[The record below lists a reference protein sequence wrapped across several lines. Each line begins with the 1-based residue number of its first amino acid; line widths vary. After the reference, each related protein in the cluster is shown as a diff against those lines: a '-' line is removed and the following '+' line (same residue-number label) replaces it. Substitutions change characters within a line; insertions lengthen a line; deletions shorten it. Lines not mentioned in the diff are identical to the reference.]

1 MKNKQRLQI
10 VIIIIALFS
19 LVACSNSTDE
29 ANAKPE
35 NEESE
40 TSTDLKTEEEPVTD
54 EEPGE
59 TVKSEG
65 PEHTQIKNKDVTS
78 KEPLT
83 NENEEP
89 SESSNNKE
97 INEGMKDTYLKELN
111 EMEEADRNPEDTTT
125 MAELEEQEA
134 ARYKKW
140 DQKLNEIYGVLNEQL
155 DSEQM
160 DQLREEQ
167 RNWIKYRDETAKES
181 SLKYKGG
188 STETLEYVA
197 TKASL
202 TRERCYALV
211 AKYMK

>member
-10 VIIIIALFS
+10 VMIIIAFFS

-111 EMEEADRNPEDTTT
+111 EMEEADRNAEDTTT

-181 SLKYKGG
+181 SLKYEGG

-197 TKASL
+197 TQASL

-211 AKYMK
+211 ARYMK

>member
-1 MKNKQRLQI
+1 MKNKQRLLTVMT
-10 VIIIIALFS
+10 VIAFFS

-40 TSTDLKTEEEPVTD
+40 TSTNLKTEEKPATNEKS
-54 EEPGE
+54 GE
-59 TVKSEG
+59 TNKSES
-65 PEHTQIKNKDVTS
+65 PENTQIKNKEETS
-78 KEPLT
+78 KEPST
-83 NENEEP
+83 TEHDET
-89 SESSNNKE
+89 SKSSNNNE
-97 INEGMKDTYLKELN
+97 ITEGIRDAYLKELN
-111 EMEEADRNPEDTTT
+111 KMEEADRNAEDTAT

-140 DQKLNEIYGVLNEQL
+140 DEKLNEIYGVLNEQL

-160 DQLREEQ
+160 NQLREEQ
-167 RNWIKYRDETAKES
+167 RNWIKHRDETAKES

-197 TKASL
+197 TQATM

-211 AKYMK
+211 AKYMN